1 MTHED
6 AFAEIDR
13 LCAVISCGKDPVLAA
28 TLLVDRAGVLLARRE
43 AARTSGASLDHF
55 RQMATDLL
63 VAAERTD
70 AARLASLRKDSGNV
84 VPFPRERSA

>member
-13 LCAVISCGKDPVLAA
+13 LCAVISSGQDPVLAA

-43 AARTSGASLDHF
+43 AVETTAEAVDHF

-63 VAAERTD
+63 VAVERTD
-70 AARLASLRKDSGNV
+70 AARLAAVRGNPGNV